1 MVSKSDGSD
10 LHPALDDVD
19 RAIVQALR
27 RDGRMSMRAL
37 AQELHISRAAT
48 YTRVQRLEGAGVI
61 TGYTATIDPER
72 YGHGV
77 SAYVYL
83 KIAQRTW
90 KPLRDRLMQMGQVEH
105 AALVSGGGTD
115 IVLLVRARD
124 VRALRDLVLERLHT
138 MPEVI
143 STETV
148 MIFDEAV
155 RVPQSS
161 RAG

>member
-1 MVSKSDGSD
+1 MSNSDGSD
-10 LHPALDDVD
+10 VHPALDDVD

-48 YTRVQRLEGAGVI
+48 YTRVQRLESAGVI

-90 KPLRDRLMQMGQVEH
+90 KPLRDRLMQIGQVEH
-105 AALVSGGGTD
+105 AALISGGTD

-155 RVPQSS
+155 GVPQSS
-161 RAG
+161 PAG

>member
-1 MVSKSDGSD
+1 MVSNSDGSD
-10 LHPALDDVD
+10 LHPSLDDVD
-19 RAIVQALR
+19 RAIVHALR
-27 RDGRMSMRAL
+27 RDGRISMRAL

-48 YTRVQRLEGAGVI
+48 YTRVQRLESSGVI

-90 KPLRDRLMQMGQVEH
+90 KPLRDRLMQIGQVEH
-105 AALVSGGGTD
+105 AALVSGGTD

-143 STETV
+143 STESV
-148 MIFDEAV
+148 MIFDEAAG
-155 RVPQSS
+155 VPQSGP
-161 RAG
+161 AG

>member
-1 MVSKSDGSD
+1 
-10 LHPALDDVD
+10 
-19 RAIVQALR
+19 
-27 RDGRMSMRAL
+27 MRAL

-48 YTRVQRLEGAGVI
+48 YTRVQRLESAGVI

-90 KPLRDRLMQMGQVEH
+90 KPLRDRLVQISQVEH
-105 AALVSGGGTD
+105 AALVSGGTD

-124 VRALRDLVLERLHT
+124 VRELRDLVLERLHT

-148 MIFDEAV
+148 MIFDEIV
-155 RVPQSS
+155 NLPQSS
-161 RAG
+161 PAS

>member
-1 MVSKSDGSD
+1 MVSNSDGSD

-19 RAIVQALR
+19 RAIVHALR

-48 YTRVQRLEGAGVI
+48 YTRVQRLESAGVI
-61 TGYTATIDPER
+61 TGYSATIDPER

-90 KPLRDRLMQMGQVEH
+90 KPLRDRLMQIGQVEH
-105 AALVSGGGTD
+105 AALVSGGTD

-138 MPEVI
+138 MPEVT
-143 STETV
+143 STESV

-155 RVPQSS
+155 GVPQSGP
-161 RAG
+161 AG

>member
-1 MVSKSDGSD
+1 
-10 LHPALDDVD
+10 
-19 RAIVQALR
+19 
-27 RDGRMSMRAL
+27 MRAL

-48 YTRVQRLEGAGVI
+48 YSRVQRLESAGVI
-61 TGYTATIDPER
+61 TGYTAMIDPER

-90 KPLRDRLMQMGQVEH
+90 KPVRDRLMQIGQVEH
-105 AALVSGGGTD
+105 AALVSGGTD

-143 STETV
+143 STESV

-155 RVPQSS
+155 GVPQSNP
-161 RAG
+161 AG

>member
-1 MVSKSDGSD
+1 MVSNSEGSG

-48 YTRVQRLEGAGVI
+48 YTRVQRLEAAGVI
-61 TGYTATIDPER
+61 TGYAATIDPER

-90 KPLRDRLMQMGQVEH
+90 KPVRDRLMQIDQVEH
-105 AALVSGGGTD
+105 AALVSGGTD

-143 STETV
+143 STESV

-155 RVPQSS
+155 GVPQSTPES
-161 RAG
+161 

>member
-1 MVSKSDGSD
+1 
-10 LHPALDDVD
+10 
-19 RAIVQALR
+19 
-27 RDGRMSMRAL
+27 MRAL

-48 YTRVQRLEGAGVI
+48 YTRVQRLESAGVI

-90 KPLRDRLMQMGQVEH
+90 KPLRDRLVQISQVEH
-105 AALVSGGGTD
+105 AALVSGGTD

-124 VRALRDLVLERLHT
+124 VRALRDLVLGHLHT

-155 RVPQSS
+155 GVPQS
-161 RAG
+161 RT

>member
-1 MVSKSDGSD
+1 MVSNSADSD

-19 RAIVQALR
+19 RSIVRALR

-48 YTRVQRLEGAGVI
+48 YSRVQRLESAGVI
-61 TGYTATIDPER
+61 TGYTAIIDPER

-90 KPLRDRLMQMGQVEH
+90 KPLRDRLMQIGQVEH
-105 AALVSGGGTD
+105 AALVSGGTD

-143 STETV
+143 STESV

-155 RVPQSS
+155 GVPRSDP
-161 RAG
+161 GG

>member
-1 MVSKSDGSD
+1 MSNSDGSD
-10 LHPALDDVD
+10 VHPALDDAD

-48 YTRVQRLEGAGVI
+48 YTRVQRLESAGVI

-90 KPLRDRLMQMGQVEH
+90 KPMRDRLMQIGQVEH
-105 AALVSGGGTD
+105 AALVSGGTD

-143 STETV
+143 STESV

-155 RVPQSS
+155 GVPQS
-161 RAG
+161 RPAG

>member
-1 MVSKSDGSD
+1 MSNSDGSD
-10 LHPALDDVD
+10 VHPALDDVD

-48 YTRVQRLEGAGVI
+48 YTRVQRLESAGVI

-90 KPLRDRLMQMGQVEH
+90 KPMRDRLMQIGQVEH
-105 AALVSGGGTD
+105 AALVSGGTD

-143 STETV
+143 STESV

-155 RVPQSS
+155 GVPQS
-161 RAG
+161 RPAG

>member
-1 MVSKSDGSD
+1 MVSNSDGSD

-19 RAIVQALR
+19 RAIVHALR

-48 YTRVQRLEGAGVI
+48 YTRVQRLESAGVI
-61 TGYTATIDPER
+61 TGYSATIDPER

-90 KPLRDRLMQMGQVEH
+90 KPLRDRLMHIGQVEH
-105 AALVSGGGTD
+105 AALVSGGTD

-143 STETV
+143 STESV

-155 RVPQSS
+155 GVPQSGP
-161 RAG
+161 AG

>member
-1 MVSKSDGSD
+1 MVSNSDGSD

-19 RAIVQALR
+19 RAIVHALR
-27 RDGRMSMRAL
+27 RDGRISMRAL

-48 YTRVQRLEGAGVI
+48 YTRVQRLESSGVI

-90 KPLRDRLMQMGQVEH
+90 KPLRDRLMHIGQVEH
-105 AALVSGGGTD
+105 AALVSGGTD

-143 STETV
+143 STESV

-155 RVPQSS
+155 GVPQSGP
-161 RAG
+161 AG